1 MTARGTIRR
10 GVPMADPVSP
20 LGMAPGLSVVGYGM
34 WTSLGPDGPS
44 TVAGIRGKLIGS
56 EVGQLWDSTIGE
68 NLGAFRVA
76 AHQWWT
82 GSTFLPELLA
92 PAIEECLAQV
102 GALTEKLRRPAAD
115 IPILVAVA
123 PPGRP
128 ARPEGLEAAVLDGLA
143 AKLGRAMPP
152 GSGAVGGGRCGLP
165 HLLAQ
170 AAAQAGRYPLQ
181 IIAGVESLVDQRIVD
196 HYIARGRL
204 LCGTNTSG
212 FTVGEASAAVL
223 VAPTGMIG
231 GPELVITGM
240 GTGMEPSGDGGSR
253 EVAVTGV
260 GLTTAMRA
268 ALAAAGR
275 PFYDIPALMGD
286 LNGEHFKFKE
296 QMLAQMRVDRVAPE
310 GRSRRP
316 RGYTEHLNVIEN
328 VGEVGAALMPLQL
341 GWAFEAGRAGMLAQ
355 NRVLCFA
362 GEDDGRRVALVA
374 EYREGRG

>member
-1 MTARGTIRR
+1 
-10 GVPMADPVSP
+10 MAERPTP
-20 LGMAPGLSVVGYGM
+20 IGIAPGLSVVGYGM
-34 WTSLGPDGPS
+34 WTALGPDGPS

-56 EVGQLWDSTIGE
+56 EVGSLWDSTIGE

-82 GSTFLPELLA
+82 GSGFLPDLLA
-92 PAIEECLAQV
+92 PEIEECLAQV
-102 GALTEKLRRPAAD
+102 GALAPELSRPAAE
-115 IPILVAVA
+115 IPILVTLA

-128 ARPEGLEAAVLDGLA
+128 ARPEGLEGAVLAGLA
-143 AKLGRAMPP
+143 VKLGRALPP
-152 GSGAVGGGRCGLP
+152 GSGAIGGGRCGLP

-170 AAAQAGRYPLQ
+170 AAAQTVRYPLQ
-181 IIAGVESLVDQRIVD
+181 IIAGVESLLDQRIAD
-196 HYIARGRL
+196 HYIARNRL
-204 LCGTNTSG
+204 LCGANTSG
-212 FTVGEASAAVL
+212 FTVGEAGAAVL
-223 VAPTGMIG
+223 VAPTGMVG
-231 GPELVITGM
+231 GPELAITGM
-240 GTGMEPSGDGGSR
+240 GNGFEPSGDGGSR

-275 PFYDIPALMGD
+275 PFYDIPALLGD

-296 QMLAQMRVDRVAPE
+296 QMLASMRLDRVAPE

-316 RGYTEHLNVIEN
+316 RGHTEHLNLIEN

-341 GWAFEAGRAGMLAQ
+341 GWAFEMGRMGLLAQ

-374 EYREGRG
+374 EYRGKP